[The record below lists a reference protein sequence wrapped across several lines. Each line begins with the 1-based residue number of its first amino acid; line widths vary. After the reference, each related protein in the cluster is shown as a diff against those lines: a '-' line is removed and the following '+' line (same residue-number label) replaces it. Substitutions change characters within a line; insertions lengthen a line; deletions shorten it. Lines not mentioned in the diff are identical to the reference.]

1 MVVDEILGA
10 FETRYFGAG
19 HKNTDYS
26 LIEGIET
33 NNPDSELVV
42 VAQINQSCSW
52 SEKNG
57 EIQKPHLSTID
68 GLILAVLAAE
78 NYLYTRYPEIDI
90 EMLYLSS
97 FEIKAGVVPV
107 DDLRRIPMH
116 IEKAVIQ
123 KDSQQFTVFILGMR
137 ISFQLKVAKMPA
149 HHKANEEQTQH
160 YMGNHLKNLHHDI
173 QDIEI
178 FNGKEIMCEVT
189 RDTSREPD
197 YSGIGSKVANA
208 MSLIEWLIIFSQ
220 MSQIVAYNFD
230 DIERKYSDTF
240 WMRLAKAEMD
250 EPIQYSDEQLLVSG
264 GISKTQVISMN
275 GENWRTFNMA
285 GETADSNVRFTG
297 KLAHKVPNK
306 ENSRSE
312 VYE

>member
-1 MVVDEILGA
+1 MRA

-19 HKNTDYS
+19 HKNTEYS
-26 LIEGIET
+26 LVEGVET
-33 NNPDSELVV
+33 NGSGSELVV

-52 SEKNG
+52 SVKDG
-57 EIQKPHLSTID
+57 ESQKPHLSTVD

-78 NYLYTRYPEIDI
+78 SYLCKYHPEINLED
-90 EMLYLSS
+90 LYLSS

-107 DDLRRIPMH
+107 EDLRRIPMN
-116 IEKAVIQ
+116 IEKVIIHEE
-123 KDSQQFTVFILGMR
+123 SQRFTVFILGMR
-137 ISFQLKVAKMPA
+137 ISVELRAIKVAAA
-149 HHKANEEQTQH
+149 HKHNKEQAVN
-160 YMGNHLKNLHHDI
+160 YMADHLKHVRHDI
-173 QDIEI
+173 QNIDIY
-178 FNGKEIMCEVT
+178 NGKEMMCEVT
-189 RDTSREPD
+189 RATSCKLA
-197 YSGIGSKVANA
+197 YSGIGSKVSKA

-250 EPIQYSDEQLLVSG
+250 EPMSYSAEQILVSG
-264 GISKTQVISMN
+264 GINKTQIISMN
-275 GENWRTFNMA
+275 NENWRTFNMA

-306 ENSRSE
+306 ETGGSE
-312 VYE
+312 AHV